1 MTDIRVRHAIEADYD
16 QVARIWWESW
26 RTVGVTVAQDS
37 TIPELRDMIPKNI
50 ANGWDLYVAEA
61 AGCVRAMMA
70 IELDDH
76 HLDQLFVDPVHKG
89 YGIGTLLLNHAKS
102 KMPGGMWLRTAK
114 SNTPAIKFYQ
124 RHGFTHERDDLH
136 PRLRYPVVYYRW
148 TPADGSPCEID

>member
-1 MTDIRVRHAIEADYD
+1 MILEDEADTMVRAGD
-16 QVARIWWESW
+16 QRVESPALAAPNGDNGALDARAPVEPP
-26 RTVGVTVAQDS
+26 R
-37 TIPELRDMIPKNI
+37 
-50 ANGWDLYVAEA
+50 YVAEA

-89 YGIGTLLLNHAKS
+89 HGIGTLLLNHAKS